1 MLLLGATQRG
11 LKLEDLDEMT
21 LGGLI
26 SYCVEYNEAFE
37 ENDEDKPTSRKATQ
51 ADINRMFKN

>member
-26 SYCVEYNEAFE
+26 SYCVEYNEAMNE
-37 ENDEDKPTSRKATQ
+37 DEDKPTTRKATQ
-51 ADINRMFKN
+51 ADINNTFKN

>member
-1 MLLLGATQRG
+1 MLLIGATQRG

-21 LGGLI
+21 VGGLV

-37 ENDEDKPTSRKATQ
+37 ENDENKPTVRKATQ
-51 ADINRMFKN
+51 ADINNTFKN

>member
-11 LKLEDLDEMT
+11 LKLDDLDEMT

-26 SYCVEYNEAFE
+26 SYCVEYNEALE
-37 ENDEDKPTSRKATQ
+37 ENDEDKPIIRKATQ
-51 ADINRMFKN
+51 ADINNTFKN

>member
-26 SYCVEYNEAFE
+26 SYCVKYNEAFE
-37 ENDEDKPTSRKATQ
+37 ENEESKPTTRRATQ
-51 ADINRMFKN
+51 ADINNVFKN

>member
-37 ENDEDKPTSRKATQ
+37 EDENKETTRKATQ
-51 ADINRMFKN
+51 ADINNTFKN

>member
-37 ENDEDKPTSRKATQ
+37 ENEESKPTTRRATQ
-51 ADINRMFKN
+51 ADINNVFKN

>member
-37 ENDEDKPTSRKATQ
+37 ENYENKPTTRRATQ
-51 ADINRMFKN
+51 ADINNTFKN

>member
-21 LGGLI
+21 VGGLV
-26 SYCVEYNEAFE
+26 SYCVEYNEALE
-37 ENDEDKPTSRKATQ
+37 ENDEDKPTTRKATQ
-51 ADINRMFKN
+51 ADINNTFKN